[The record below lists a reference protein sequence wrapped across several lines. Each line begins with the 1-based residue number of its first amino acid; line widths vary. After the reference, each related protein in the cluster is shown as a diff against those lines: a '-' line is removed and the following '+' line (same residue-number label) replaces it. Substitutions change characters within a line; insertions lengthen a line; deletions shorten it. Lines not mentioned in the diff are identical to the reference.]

1 VTIPEVA
8 APTFEGLAREH
19 PEWRGWL
26 GVMRAALDEAADPDW
41 QQMVVVPSSAH
52 EPGAPWL
59 AGASITL
66 DERLARRWMRTLLQM
81 ALDPI
86 HGGAGTPLPTSRID
100 ALDHAA
106 FLRAAVVLDI
116 GGLEA
121 AGQDIGLSADLA
133 RALAHPAVLPLL
145 ATCAARAEIASDG
158 WGRGHCPVC
167 GAWPSVVELRGL
179 EASRRLRCGRC
190 GADWAIAWLACVYC
204 GNDDHRQLGGLVSES
219 AGAMRR
225 LDTCQRCHGY
235 VKSVTTL
242 MARTHAEVVLED
254 VATVAYDVTA
264 LDEGA
269 SRPPGLAWPLQADL
283 TLGRRAGLLRWRR

>member
-1 VTIPEVA
+1 VTVPEVA

-26 GVMRAALDEAADPDW
+26 GVMRAALNEAADPDW
-41 QQMVVVPSSAH
+41 RQMVVVPSSAR

-59 AGASITL
+59 AGASITW
-66 DERLARRWMRTLLQM
+66 DERLARRWIRMLLQT
-81 ALDPI
+81 APDPI
-86 HGGAGTPLPTSRID
+86 HRGTPLPASRID

-106 FLRAAVVLDI
+106 FLRAAIVLDTRS
-116 GGLEA
+116 LESV
-121 AGQDIGLSADLA
+121 GQVVGLSADLA
-133 RALAHPAVLPLL
+133 RALAHPVALPLL
-145 ATCAARAEIASDG
+145 AACAARAEIASDG
-158 WGRGHCPVC
+158 WGRGYCPVC
-167 GAWPSVVELRGL
+167 GAWPALVELRGL

-190 GADWAIAWLACVYC
+190 GADWAIVWLACVYC

-242 MARTHAEVVLED
+242 TARTHAEVVLED
-254 VATVAYDVTA
+254 VATVAYDVSA

-269 SRPPGLAWPLQADL
+269 SRPPGLGWPLQVDL
-283 TLGRRAGLLRWRR
+283 TLGRRAGFLRWRR

>member
-1 VTIPEVA
+1 VTVPGVA

-26 GVMRAALDEAADPDW
+26 GVMRAALDESVNPAW
-41 QQMVVVPSSAH
+41 RHVVIAPSSAR

-66 DERLARRWMRTLLQM
+66 DERRARRWIRALLET

-86 HGGAGTPLPTSRID
+86 REGAGTPLAVSRID

-106 FLRAAVVLDI
+106 FLRAAVVLDTAS
-116 GGLEA
+116 LEA
-121 AGQDIGLSADLA
+121 AGQAVGLSADLA
-133 RALAHPAVLPLL
+133 RALAHPAALPLL
-145 ATCAARAEIASDG
+145 AACAARMETASDG

-167 GAWPSVVELRGL
+167 GAWPAVVELRGL
-179 EASRRLRCGRC
+179 EVSRRLRCGRC

-204 GNDDHRQLGGLVSES
+204 GNDDHRELGGLVSES
-219 AGAMRR
+219 AGPMRR

-242 MARTHAEVVLED
+242 TARSHAEVVLED
-254 VATVAYDVTA
+254 VATVAYDVSA

-269 SRPPGLAWPLQADL
+269 TRPPGLGWPLQVEL
-283 TLGRRAGLLRWRR
+283 RLGRRAGLFGWRR